1 MNRNR
6 KLAHTSVS
14 DAELTR
20 SVGGRAASRIRAAWA
35 GWRHSSWSL
44 QLGSLLLLLVAAVA
58 GLGPLLFPGDPWAMA
73 GPPMLW
79 PGDDPA
85 FPLGTDIMGRD
96 LATGLVS
103 GAKVSLLVGAV
114 STLMASVVGVLVGAL
129 AGFHGGLVDRVLMRV
144 VELFQIVPHF
154 VLAVVLVAVFEPS
167 VTTAIVAIAV
177 VSWPATARLVRS
189 EFLSLRERE
198 FVLAARTLGM
208 GDLRLIATQLLPNAL
223 PPVLVVA
230 LLSVA
235 TAILTEASL
244 AFLGLGDPNVMSWGT
259 LIGAGREQI
268 VDAWYV
274 CALPGAA
281 IVVTVLAINLVGE
294 GLTDRFNPRLS
305 RR

>member
-1 MNRNR
+1 M
-6 KLAHTSVS
+6 
-14 DAELTR
+14 TR